1 MCETT
6 VYLEQDGE
14 RTKLMEDVIRMEP
27 VGSGGISLVKF
38 FEAPQTVQATVRDID
53 FSKHTATLV
62 ASDRSSEV
70 MNLILKRR
78 SIRAYTD
85 APVSETQIQP
95 LLQAAMAAP
104 SANDVRPW
112 AFVVVRDPVR
122 RAALAETH
130 QWSQMCT
137 DAPLVIA
144 VAGDPTV
151 SDHWVEDC
159 SAATENLL
167 LAAVGLDLGAVWVG
181 IYPRLQREAHVRR
194 VLNVPE
200 QWRVLCLVPVG
211 HPAETKQPR
220 TRYEASKVHY
230 DTFGS
235 ES

>member
-38 FEAPQTVQATVRDID
+38 FEAPQTVQAAIRDID
-53 FSKHTATLV
+53 FSKHTVTLV

-85 APVSETQIQP
+85 APVSETQIQH

-112 AFVVVRDPVR
+112 AFVVARDPAR
-122 RAALAETH
+122 RRALAETH
-130 QWSQMCT
+130 QWSQMCA
-137 DAPLVIA
+137 DAPAVIA
-144 VAGDPTV
+144 VIGDPAA

-159 SAATENLL
+159 SGATENLL
-167 LAAVGLDLGAVWVG
+167 LAAAGLELGAVWVG
-181 IYPRLQREAHVRR
+181 IYPRPQREAHVRR
-194 VLNVPE
+194 VLNMPE
-200 QWRVLCLVPVG
+200 QLRVLCLVPIG
-211 HPAETKQPR
+211 HPAETKSPR
-220 TRYEASKVHY
+220 TRYEVSKVHY
-230 DTFGS
+230 ETFGGQS
-235 ES
+235 